1 MGQVFYGTDP
11 WPTWPIHICWS
22 TWPMTHDPLI
32 YCLLWSVK
40 HMNCY
45 IHLAY
50 GYFCYVVMAYTGYFC
65 SVLLFYVEVRLI
77 WNKKCVWLW
86 LPLAHYVLKFAYIS
100 PKLLSYFLAHRRSS
114 MLLLV
119 LRLERVKLI
128 RPRHAL
134 AEGTTVAACRPTW
147 TRNLPLMWSPPWHHT
162 LLTRRHPAC
171 RCNLAPSSPVD
182 ILVRPGGSGNATTYD
197 RRPSFYRLGTSCIE
211 QSASIRHR
219 LHIFCR
225 FKTYLFSLSFR
236 ARNSSLLTL

>member
-11 WPTWPIHICWS
+11 WPTWPIHICWP

-134 AEGTTVAACRPTW
+134 AEGTTVAACTW
-147 TRNLPLMWSPPWHHT
+147 TRNLQ
-162 LLTRRHPAC
+162 
-171 RCNLAPSSPVD
+171 V
-182 ILVRPGGSGNATTYD
+182 V
-197 RRPSFYRLGTSCIE
+197 
-211 QSASIRHR
+211 
-219 LHIFCR
+219 
-225 FKTYLFSLSFR
+225 LS
-236 ARNSSLLTL
+236 